1 MCACSSGVWFCS
13 LTLVWELLRFG
24 YVFYEE
30 IISKNWLIMNGVNW
44 LIMNGGVGYY
54 RALHSSLVQYKIKL

>member
-1 MCACSSGVWFCS
+1 M
-13 LTLVWELLRFG
+13 
-24 YVFYEE
+24 FYEE

-54 RALHSSLVQYKIKL
+54 RALHSSLVQYKLNYNTNYKRFICIYIYATGELIEN